1 MITTAGLVLIMN
13 TTMILCNLTVLMV
26 NGSQVMKEMK
36 KR

>member
-1 MITTAGLVLIMN
+1 MITTVGLVLIMN

-26 NGSQVMKEMK
+26 SGNQVMKEMK

>member
-26 NGSQVMKEMK
+26 SGNQVIKEMK

>member
-1 MITTAGLVLIMN
+1 MITSIGLVLIMN

>member
-26 NGSQVMKEMK
+26 SGNQVMKEMK